1 MDWEKPESHLHHHRD
16 KMMVG
21 SLVNWQG
28 QLLRWGRKREEM
40 SQREE
45 EEEEGEGRWEQ
56 WRRRE
61 EPWLI
66 EKRGSE
72 ESKLAL

>member
-1 MDWEKPESHLHHHRD
+1 MDWEEPESHLHHHRD

-21 SLVNWQG
+21 SLANWQG
-28 QLLRWGRKREEM
+28 QLLRWGRKRGEM
-40 SQREE
+40 SLREG
-45 EEEEGEGRWEQ
+45 EEGEGRWEQ
-56 WRRRE
+56 WRRE
-61 EPWLI
+61 EPLVF